1 MKSVSKKVLAYIAK
15 HPSAKPQQVATAC
28 KCNIGYVYTIISKAK
43 AKAKSLPLT
52 GITPKQAS
60 DVAFKAS
67 QGRAKLRGRPPMRM
81 RTVAMFTS
89 DKPLSRMVDTN
100 AKDDVNHPEHYTF
113 GGIET
118 IDYMEAKSSKEEFT
132 GHLRL
137 TALKYLSRANN
148 KGDAVKDLKKAQWY
162 LNKLVATLEK

>member
-1 MKSVSKKVLAYIAK
+1 MKQSKTQKVTKYIAK
-15 HPSAKPQQVATAC
+15 HPNAKGIEVAKATGVAVS
-28 KCNIGYVYTIISKAK
+28 YVYVVMSKLKKK
-43 AKAKSLPLT
+43 AVEDL
-52 GITPKQAS
+52 
-60 DVAFKAS
+60 VFKAS

-89 DKPLSRMVDTN
+89 DKPLNRMIDTN

-118 IDYMEAKSSKEEFT
+118 IDYMEAKSTKEEFT

-148 KGDAVKDLKKAQWY
+148 KGDAIKDLKKAQWY
-162 LNKLVATLEK
+162 LNKLVSTLEK

>member
-1 MKSVSKKVLAYIAK
+1 MNTSKKVLNYIAK
-15 HPSAKPQQVATAC
+15 HPNAKPQQVATAC
-28 KCNIGYVYTIISKAK
+28 KAKVAYVYTIISKAK
-43 AKAKSLPLT
+43 
-52 GITPKQAS
+52 KQAQS
-60 DVAFKAS
+60 DLAFKIS
-67 QGRAKLRGRPPMRM
+67 QGRGKLRGRPPMRM
-81 RTVAMFTS
+81 QTVAIGIS
-89 DKPLSRMVDTN
+89 DKPMLRMIDTN

-118 IDYMEAKSSKEEFT
+118 IDYMQAKSTKEEFT

>member
-1 MKSVSKKVLAYIAK
+1 MKQSKANKVMKYVAK
-15 HPSAKPQQVATAC
+15 HPNAKPIETAKAT
-28 KCNIGYVYTIISKAK
+28 GVDVSYVYIVMSKAK
-43 AKAKSLPLT
+43 AKAK
-52 GITPKQAS
+52 AES
-60 DVAFKAS
+60 DLAFQIS
-67 QGRAKLRGRPPMRM
+67 QGRSKLRMGRPPMRM
-81 RTVAMFTS
+81 QTIAMGIS
-89 DKPLSRMVDTN
+89 DRSVMGRLVNTH

-118 IDYMEAKSSKEEFT
+118 IDYMEAKSTKEEFT

-162 LNKLVATLEK
+162 LNKLVSTLEK

>member
-43 AKAKSLPLT
+43 AKAKT
-52 GITPKQAS
+52 ES
-60 DVAFKAS
+60 DLAFKAS
-67 QGRAKLRGRPPMRM
+67 QGHAKLRGRPPMRM

-89 DKPLSRMVDTN
+89 DKPVGRMIDTN

-148 KGDAVKDLKKAQWY
+148 KGDAIKDLKKAQWY
-162 LNKLVATLEK
+162 LNKLVSTLEK